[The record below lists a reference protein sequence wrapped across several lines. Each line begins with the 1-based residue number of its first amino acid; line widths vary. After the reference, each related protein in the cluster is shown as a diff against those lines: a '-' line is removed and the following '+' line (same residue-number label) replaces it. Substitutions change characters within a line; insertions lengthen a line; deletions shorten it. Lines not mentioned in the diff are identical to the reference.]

1 MIVQHSIKIGL
12 AAYKALTARLEE
24 GQTYD
29 DVIRELLQLD
39 SDAEPEPPRPF
50 AHIDEVSSGFV
61 RGFVGPAGG
70 FHSRGLWLPN
80 GTELRARYKQQLY
93 QARIEDGKWI
103 DFDGNEHSSPSAAA
117 NAVTATTVNGLRFWE
132 GKRPTDGGWRRLEAF
147 VPNKL

>member
-1 MIVQHSIKIGL
+1 MIVKHSIQVSL
-12 AAYKALTARLEE
+12 AAYKALTAKLEE

-39 SDAEPEPPRPF
+39 SDAEAEPPHPLSHF
-50 AHIDEVSSGFV
+50 EDVTSGFV

-93 QARIEDGKWI
+93 QARIEEGKWI
-103 DFDGNEHSSPSAAA
+103 DVDGNEHNSPSAAA
-117 NAVTATTVNGLRFWE
+117 NAVTSTTVNGLRFWE
-132 GKRPTDGGWRRLEAF
+132 AKRPTDGGWRRLEAL
-147 VPNKL
+147 VPDKS